1 MAGDD
6 LVEEGEL
13 DGAVVGREGEEVGL
27 RHDHLRPP
35 DDPHRHHREPDALEN
50 GFICSWI
57 QWKPVIKSPVNRL
70 QSLQLT
76 G

>member
-27 RHDHLRPP
+27 GHDHLRPA
-35 DDPHRHHREPDALEN
+35 DDPHRHHREPDALQIN
-50 GFICSWI
+50 GLADEFNSSV
-57 QWKPVIKSPVNRL
+57 Q
-70 QSLQLT
+70 
-76 G
+76 